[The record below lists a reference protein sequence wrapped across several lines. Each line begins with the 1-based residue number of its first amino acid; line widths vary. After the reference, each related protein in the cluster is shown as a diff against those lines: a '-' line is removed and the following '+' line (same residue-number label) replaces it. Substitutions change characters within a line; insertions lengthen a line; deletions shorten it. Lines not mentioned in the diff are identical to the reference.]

1 MPRARTGVITKD
13 TPGIRVIHTMA
24 DGSVRDSV
32 EGYLTDY
39 DKQLPELTKR
49 LILQF
54 IENGARSLAE
64 KERKRREQEQ
74 KKD

>member
-1 MPRARTGVITKD
+1 MPRARIGVITKD

-39 DKQLPELTKR
+39 NKQLPELTKR

-64 KERKRREQEQ
+64 KERKRQEQ